1 VALLRN
7 EFCASAEPLAPCPTL
22 RQRAGSPTHALCLRE
37 IVIEVSAR
45 GCHLGHED
53 LSAHPPCRGS
63 RGDAGNR
70 CKSLPGPATLRLQ
83 ERTKYLRPSLFE
95 LDILLEPEL

>member
-1 VALLRN
+1 LQDRRINAGWAN
-7 EFCASAEPLAPCPTL
+7 DDGWTT
-22 RQRAGSPTHALCLRE
+22 AGSPTHALGLRE

-53 LSAHPPCRGS
+53 LGAHPRAAGLAVTPETDAKVCRAPRRIGS
-63 RGDAGNR
+63 R
-70 CKSLPGPATLRLQ
+70 PLRLQ
-83 ERTKYLRPSLFE
+83 ERAKYLRPSLFE